1 MPSRRTRSRLQRLR
15 RLIRYKLIIPIF
27 RSPHPPEYTARG
39 VANGV
44 FWGVTP
50 FMGLQTLFML
60 GTWAILKRVFGK
72 DSSVVQALIWAW
84 VNNPITMVPMYYVF
98 YVCGLWLM
106 GTSGSLGG
114 YSSFVALWDDSAQAP
129 GLFAR
134 IALLARQIG
143 VAVTVGCIPFAI
155 ILSWIGYSWA
165 LAATR
170 ARRRRIRRFDRA
182 RAGLRA

>member
-1 MPSRRTRSRLQRLR
+1 MPVPRPRGRIQRLQ
-15 RLIRYKLIIPIF
+15 RLIRYKLIIPVF

-50 FMGLQTLFML
+50 FLGLQTLFML
-60 GTWAILKRVFGK
+60 GTWTVMKRAFGK
-72 DSSVVQALIWAW
+72 DSSLLQALIWAW

-98 YVCGLWLM
+98 YVTGLWLT

-114 YSSFVALWDDSAQAP
+114 YDAFVALWERSADTP
-129 GLFAR
+129 GFLAR
-134 IALLARQIG
+134 VALLARQIG
-143 VAVTVGCIPFAI
+143 VALTIGCIPFALV
-155 ILSWIGYSWA
+155 LSWIAYSWA

-170 ARRRRIRRFDRA
+170 ARQRRIKRSDRA
-182 RAGLRA
+182 QAELRA